1 MCGLFIQIELNSL
14 FQQGKKGCL
23 LQKGYLSFTITL
35 GILKKMVR
43 ILLWG
48 SVCAVLASVQRDKAK
63 LKNAPQRLTRG
74 TVLDALK

>member
-1 MCGLFIQIELNSL
+1 M
-14 FQQGKKGCL
+14 

-48 SVCAVLASVQRDKAK
+48 SVRAVLASVQRDKAK
-63 LKNAPQRLTRG
+63 VEGMLLRG
-74 TVLDALK
+74 

>member
-1 MCGLFIQIELNSL
+1 MWAFYSNRVEQFVPAG
-14 FQQGKKGCL
+14 GKKGCL

-63 LKNAPQRLTRG
+63 VEGMLLRG
-74 TVLDALK
+74 